1 LPTIKMRKPRRC
13 SQLNT
18 EMKDEVE
25 EEILFGS
32 HFNMYSDLFG
42 LPAIPN

>member
-1 LPTIKMRKPRRC
+1 MNKMKMLIRY

-18 EMKDEVE
+18 EMKEEVE

-32 HFNMYSDLFG
+32 HFNMFSDVFG